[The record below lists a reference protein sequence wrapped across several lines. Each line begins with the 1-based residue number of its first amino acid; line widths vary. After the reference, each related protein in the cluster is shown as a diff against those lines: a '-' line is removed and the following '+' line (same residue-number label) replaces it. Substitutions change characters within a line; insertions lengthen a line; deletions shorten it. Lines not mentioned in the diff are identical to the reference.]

1 MHPLTTADR
10 DGHRPAMSFCA
21 TSNKR
26 IMFFMEDYNSKE
38 DRILRGGGMLP
49 SELLRKRDPRS
60 GMSLI
65 KSSG

>member
-1 MHPLTTADR
+1 
-10 DGHRPAMSFCA
+10 
-21 TSNKR
+21 
-26 IMFFMEDYNSKE
+26 MEDYNSKE

-49 SELLRKRDPRS
+49 SELLLRKRDPRS